1 MRVGYVRVSTVEQ
14 SEERQIIEL
23 RDKAGVEKFFVD
35 KVSAKSAMRPKF
47 DEMMNFLRE
56 GDELIVSEFSRLA
69 RSTIDLLNIVE
80 SLTKKDV
87 KVRSL
92 KEQLDS
98 STPQG
103 KFMLTIFGAIAEF
116 ERELLLQRQREGIK
130 LAQAA
135 GKYKGRNA
143 KKCPKD
149 FDFYKQGY
157 YERTYTVTAIA
168 KHYKVSR
175 PTVYKWLRGATCST
189 VKSCCSLKTEGTD
202 NPKSV
207 MKD

>member
-1 MRVGYVRVSTVEQ
+1 MLVGYVRVSTVEQ
-14 SEERQIIEL
+14 SEERQIVEL
-23 RDKAGVEKFFVD
+23 RDRAGVEKFFVD
-35 KVSAKSAMRPKF
+35 KVSAKSAKRPKF

-69 RSTIDLLNIVE
+69 RSTTDLLNIVE

-92 KEQLDS
+92 KEQLDT

-103 KFMLTIFGAIAEF
+103 RFMLTIFGAIAEF

-135 GKYKGRNA
+135 GKYKGRNE
-143 KKCPKD
+143 KKRPKD

-157 YERTYTVTAIA
+157 YERSYTVTAIA

-175 PTVYKWLRGATCST
+175 PTVYKWLRQ
-189 VKSCCSLKTEGTD
+189 
-202 NPKSV
+202 
-207 MKD
+207 

>member
-1 MRVGYVRVSTVEQ
+1 MLVGYVRVSTVEQ
-14 SEERQIIEL
+14 SEERQIVEL
-23 RDKAGVEKFFVD
+23 RDRAGVEKFFVD
-35 KVSAKSAMRPKF
+35 KVSAKSAKRPKF

-69 RSTIDLLNIVE
+69 RSTTDLLNIVE
-80 SLTKKDV
+80 TLTKKDV

-92 KEQLDS
+92 KEQLDT

-103 KFMLTIFGAIAEF
+103 RFMLTIFGAIAEF

-135 GKYKGRNA
+135 GKYKGRNE
-143 KKCPKD
+143 KKRPKD

-157 YERTYTVTAIA
+157 YERSYTVTAIA

-175 PTVYKWLRGATCST
+175 PTVYKWLRQ
-189 VKSCCSLKTEGTD
+189 
-202 NPKSV
+202 
-207 MKD
+207 

>member
-1 MRVGYVRVSTVEQ
+1 
-14 SEERQIIEL
+14 
-23 RDKAGVEKFFVD
+23 
-35 KVSAKSAMRPKF
+35 
-47 DEMMNFLRE
+47 MMNFLRE

-69 RSTIDLLNIVE
+69 RSTTDLLNIVE

-103 KFMLTIFGAIAEF
+103 RFMLTIFGAIAEF

-130 LAQAA
+130 LAKAA

-149 FDFYKQGY
+149 FGFYEQGY

-175 PTVYKWLRGATCST
+175 PTVYKWLHESKEVRKGKKND
-189 VKSCCSLKTEGTD
+189 V
-202 NPKSV
+202 
-207 MKD
+207 

>member
-1 MRVGYVRVSTVEQ
+1 MRIGYVRVSTVEQ
-14 SEERQIIEL
+14 NEAGQISEL
-23 RDKAGVEKFFVD
+23 REKADVEKFFVD
-35 KVSAKSAMRPKF
+35 KVSAKSAKRPKF

-69 RSTIDLLNIVE
+69 RSTIDLLKIVE
-80 SLTKKDV
+80 TLTAKDV

-92 KEQLDS
+92 KEQLDT

-116 ERELLLQRQREGIK
+116 ERELTLQRQREGIK
-130 LAQAA
+130 LAKAA

-149 FDFYKQGY
+149 FEFYEQGY

-175 PTVYKWLRGATCST
+175 PTVYKWLKEKKRSKEND
-189 VKSCCSLKTEGTD
+189 VR
-202 NPKSV
+202 
-207 MKD
+207 

>member
-1 MRVGYVRVSTVEQ
+1 MRVGYVRVSSVEQ
-14 SEERQIIEL
+14 NEERQIVAL
-23 RDKAGVEKFFVD
+23 KQKADVEKFFVD
-35 KVSAKSAMRPKF
+35 KISSKSANRPKF

-69 RSTIDLLNIVE
+69 RSTTDLLNIVD

-92 KEQLDS
+92 KEQLDT

-103 KFMLTIFGAIAEF
+103 RFMLTIFGAIAEF
-116 ERELLLQRQREGIK
+116 ERELILQRQREGIQ
-130 LAQAA
+130 LAKDA
-135 GKYKGRNA
+135 GKYKGRNS
-143 KKCPKD
+143 KKRPKD

-157 YERTYTVTAIA
+157 YARQYTVTEIA

-175 PTVYKWLRGATCST
+175 PTIYKWLR
-189 VKSCCSLKTEGTD
+189 E
-202 NPKSV
+202 
-207 MKD
+207 

>member
-1 MRVGYVRVSTVEQ
+1 MLVGYVRVSTVEQ
-14 SEERQIIEL
+14 SEERQIVEL
-23 RDKAGVEKFFVD
+23 RDKTGVEKFFVD
-35 KVSAKSAMRPKF
+35 KVSAKSAKRPKF

-69 RSTIDLLNIVE
+69 RSTTDLLNIVE
-80 SLTKKDV
+80 TLTKKDV

-130 LAQAA
+130 LAKAA
-135 GKYKGRNA
+135 GKYKGRNE
-143 KKCPKD
+143 KKRPKD
-149 FDFYKQGY
+149 FDYYKQCY
-157 YERTYTVTAIA
+157 YERTMTVTSIA

-175 PTVYKWLRGATCST
+175 PTVYKWLRQ
-189 VKSCCSLKTEGTD
+189 
-202 NPKSV
+202 
-207 MKD
+207 

>member
-23 RDKAGVEKFFVD
+23 REKAGVEKFFVD
-35 KVSAKSAMRPKF
+35 KVSAKSAKRPKF

-80 SLTKKDV
+80 TLTKKDV

-149 FDFYKQGY
+149 FGFYEQGY

-175 PTVYKWLRGATCST
+175 PTVYKWLHESKETKKG
-189 VKSCCSLKTEGTD
+189 KLND
-202 NPKSV
+202 I
-207 MKD
+207 